1 MMKLLSQLNK
11 SDLAGKKVLL
21 RVDFNVAVEG
31 DKIVEPFKIIASLP
45 TIRHLVNNG
54 AIVTL
59 ASHIESVKSFD
70 SIRDQIM
77 KILGVKVDLLENTR
91 VNPGEKTDDE
101 NFAKQLAD
109 GFDLYI
115 NDAFAAA
122 HSAHASVHAITKLLP
137 SYAGFIIESETK
149 ALADAISAP
158 REGKVVVLGGAKIST
173 KMPMI
178 TNFLDKAEAILLG
191 GKLINEHEELAKLTD
206 PKIILP
212 LDTNPAEGNALD
224 IGPKAIAHYCE
235 IIRTAKFVIWNGPMG
250 KYEDAPY
257 ADGTKALAEAIASAP
272 RSIIGGGDTIA
283 AVNALVPSAKFTYI
297 STGGGAM
304 LEFLAGKRL
313 PALEALGYYG
323 Q

>member
-1 MMKLLSQLNK
+1 MPVTALKKNTSLKFYSVLKDRVRETLLAGQRQIERQKLLTYWN
-11 SDLAGKKVLL
+11 A
-21 RVDFNVAVEG
+21 
-31 DKIVEPFKIIASLP
+31 
-45 TIRHLVNNG
+45 
-54 AIVTL
+54 
-59 ASHIESVKSFD
+59 
-70 SIRDQIM
+70 
-77 KILGVKVDLLENTR
+77 
-91 VNPGEKTDDE
+91 
-101 NFAKQLAD
+101 
-109 GFDLYI
+109 
-115 NDAFAAA
+115 
-122 HSAHASVHAITKLLP
+122 
-137 SYAGFIIESETK
+137 
-149 ALADAISAP
+149 
-158 REGKVVVLGGAKIST
+158 
-173 KMPMI
+173 
-178 TNFLDKAEAILLG
+178 